1 MSPQSSIDRAVNYKL
16 NKSDLPQASQLVA
29 DLLELEKNA
38 KKTRTN
44 YSFANLIGCWSL
56 RFVTGTKKARTRAG
70 VVLGAGRYIPKFIKI
85 QLTYEDSSGLSANS
99 GRVKNTVKI
108 AFIELALTGPAKF
121 LPKKNIVAFDFT
133 TMKIAAWGFK
143 LYDGYIKNGLEK
155 EAEFDRQALKEQAFF
170 TYFSIQE
177 NAIAAR
183 GRGGGLALWGREN

>member
-1 MSPQSSIDRAVNYKL
+1 MSFQSPIDRAVDFKA
-16 NKSDLPQASQLVA
+16 NKSNLPEASQLVV
-29 DLLELEKNA
+29 DLLQLEKNA
-38 KKTRTN
+38 KRTRTN
-44 YSFANLIGCWSL
+44 YSFTDLKGYWNLH
-56 RFVTGTKKARTRAG
+56 FVTGTKKARTRAG

-85 QLTYEDSSGLSANS
+85 QLTYDDSSALSTNS

-121 LPKKNIVAFDFT
+121 LPQKNIMAFDFT
-133 TMKIAAWGFK
+133 TMKIAALGFK

-170 TYFSIQE
+170 TYFLIQE

-183 GRGGGLALWGREN
+183 GRGGGLALWCRED